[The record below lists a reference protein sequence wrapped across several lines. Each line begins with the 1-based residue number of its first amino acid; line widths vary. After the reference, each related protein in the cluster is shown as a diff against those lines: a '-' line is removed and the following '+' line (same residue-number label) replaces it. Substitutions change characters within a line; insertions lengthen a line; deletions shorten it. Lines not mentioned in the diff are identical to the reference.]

1 MQRHRSGSAAV
12 DALEGAPL
20 SPTGGH
26 DPFFDDHHVRDDDK
40 SKKKRR
46 ALSSSPSSSSSIA
59 ASHKW
64 LPAWL
69 SRSPRKKSSSDAS
82 DHLHLHL
89 PVPYAASSAASS
101 SSRLR
106 RMLWGVCTCCGRGPL
121 GSARGQRALARLAR
135 TSKTRLLVVIGLL
148 LVLLSAFALLS
159 LEMLGRMR
167 FQGLFGVQQQQDG
180 NGQLGFYHEMDVD
193 MQVLRDVT
201 KKPNGQLF
209 PAALGTTQREVSAW
223 VKERRRRTNGR
234 KYLVGC
240 TADWSG
246 YVLRSFLHMFTEL
259 KSEEFG
265 WDDLA
270 TTDPVGFFYK
280 QDPKKAPSVLLF
292 CLNSFHYPMALFL
305 EHSKYFQD
313 LRALGT
319 LLLVWN
325 DDLHYYDQFDPLAL
339 REKVFKRADVLV
351 GTYTYQMDEYFAA
364 VTHEMNPRDLPMTL
378 WLPHSAG
385 PDFTRSSFNTFPIR
399 KILLSGARGANWYPL
414 RHWLGAFQESHRD
427 LMDVYQH
434 SGYYV
439 SDNQSEI
446 FASYLRAYQAGVT
459 TTLLFHY
466 VIAKVFEI
474 PATGALLLVNRD
486 VAPLLQALDLN
497 EMEHYV
503 GFDRMDPATAMRW
516 ALDPVNQEAVDKIR
530 QAGMELVR
538 KQHMVSNRVQA
549 LDQFVMEGVPA
560 YLFPT
565 TFHVRGGPCPS
576 VAIPSK
582 DECEKRFA
590 REGRYKCDRWFCGAR
605 SFLDQ

>member
-1 MQRHRSGSAAV
+1 MLQRHRSGSAAV

-20 SPTGGH
+20 SPQADGGASL
-26 DPFFDDHHVRDDDK
+26 FGDDSDDK

-46 ALSSSPSSSSSIA
+46 ALSSHATASPSSSA
-59 ASHKW
+59 AAAAHKW
-64 LPAWL
+64 LPLWL
-69 SRSPRKKSSSDAS
+69 SRSPRKNSSDSS
-82 DHLHLHL
+82 DHHLHL
-89 PVPYAASSAASS
+89 PAPYAAAAVS

-121 GSARGQRALARLAR
+121 NSARGQRVLARLAR
-135 TSKTRLLVVIGLL
+135 TSKTRLCIAALFL
-148 LVLLSAFALLS
+148 LVFFGVFALLS
-159 LEMLGRMR
+159 LEMLGRLR
-167 FQGLFGVQQQQDG
+167 FQGYFVTQQEG

-201 KKPNGQLF
+201 KKPHGQLF
-209 PAALGTTQREVSAW
+209 PAALGTMQREVSAW

-259 KSEEFG
+259 KSEEYG
-265 WDDLA
+265 WDDLV

-325 DDLHYYDQFDPLAL
+325 DDLHYYDQFNPLEL
-339 REKVFKRADVLV
+339 REKILKRADVLV
-351 GTYTYQMDEYFAA
+351 GTYTYQMDEYFAS

-385 PDFTRSSFNTFPIR
+385 PDFTRGSFNDFPIR

-427 LMDVYQH
+427 MMDVYQH

-446 FASYLRAYQAGVT
+446 FASYLRSYQAGVT

-503 GFDRMDPATAMRW
+503 GFDRMDPDTALHW
-516 ALDPVNQEAVDKIR
+516 TLDPLNQKDVDRIR
-530 QAGMELVR
+530 KAGMELVR
-538 KQHMVSNRVQA
+538 KQHMVTNRVQA
-549 LDQFVMEGVPA
+549 LDRFVVEGVPA
-560 YLFPT
+560 YTFPT
-565 TFHVRGGPCPS
+565 TFSVRGGPCPS
-576 VAIPSK
+576 VAIPSAS
-582 DECEKRFA
+582 ECEKRFA
-590 REGRYKCDRWFCGAR
+590 REGRYKCDSWVCGAR